1 MGLLSS
7 VRPGG
12 WVVNDRILIIAVDTF
27 LSLRKLKNRWKIKS
41 GDRMFPV
48 PHQSIPPRRGLRMI
62 TINQNQLD
70 TVEYLIQQ
78 SAQGNHILFDLDL
91 VRKVFSIKTD
101 PMSEAQARE
110 VESHIETLIT
120 LDTFEKQKAYVEA
133 LPEEVLYRVIKTY
146 FNIVENNMFEKS
158 PVRH

>member
-1 MGLLSS
+1 
-7 VRPGG
+7 
-12 WVVNDRILIIAVDTF
+12 
-27 LSLRKLKNRWKIKS
+27 
-41 GDRMFPV
+41 
-48 PHQSIPPRRGLRMI
+48 MI

>member
-1 MGLLSS
+1 
-7 VRPGG
+7 
-12 WVVNDRILIIAVDTF
+12 
-27 LSLRKLKNRWKIKS
+27 
-41 GDRMFPV
+41 
-48 PHQSIPPRRGLRMI
+48 MI

-78 SAQGNHILFDLDL
+78 SAQGNHSLFDLDL

-158 PVRH
+158 LVRH

>member
-1 MGLLSS
+1 
-7 VRPGG
+7 
-12 WVVNDRILIIAVDTF
+12 
-27 LSLRKLKNRWKIKS
+27 
-41 GDRMFPV
+41 
-48 PHQSIPPRRGLRMI
+48 MI

-78 SAQGNHILFDLDL
+78 SAQGNHVLFDLDL
-91 VRKVFSIKTD
+91 VRKVFSIKTA

-110 VESHIETLIT
+110 VECHIETLIT
-120 LDTFEKQKAYVEA
+120 LDTFDKQKAYVEA

>member
-1 MGLLSS
+1 
-7 VRPGG
+7 
-12 WVVNDRILIIAVDTF
+12 
-27 LSLRKLKNRWKIKS
+27 
-41 GDRMFPV
+41 
-48 PHQSIPPRRGLRMI
+48 MI

-78 SAQGNHILFDLDL
+78 SAQGNHVLFDLDL

-133 LPEEVLYRVIKTY
+133 LHEEVLYRVIKTY

>member
-1 MGLLSS
+1 
-7 VRPGG
+7 
-12 WVVNDRILIIAVDTF
+12 
-27 LSLRKLKNRWKIKS
+27 
-41 GDRMFPV
+41 
-48 PHQSIPPRRGLRMI
+48 MI
-62 TINQNQLD
+62 TINQNQLN

-78 SAQGNHILFDLDL
+78 SAQGNHVLFDLDL

-110 VESHIETLIT
+110 IESHIETLIT

>member
-1 MGLLSS
+1 
-7 VRPGG
+7 
-12 WVVNDRILIIAVDTF
+12 
-27 LSLRKLKNRWKIKS
+27 
-41 GDRMFPV
+41 
-48 PHQSIPPRRGLRMI
+48 MI

-158 PVRH
+158 LVRH

>member
-1 MGLLSS
+1 
-7 VRPGG
+7 
-12 WVVNDRILIIAVDTF
+12 
-27 LSLRKLKNRWKIKS
+27 
-41 GDRMFPV
+41 
-48 PHQSIPPRRGLRMI
+48 MI

-78 SAQGNHILFDLDL
+78 SAQGNHVLFDLDL

-110 VESHIETLIT
+110 IESHIETLIT